1 MSHEIRNP
9 MNVIIGMSHLALQTE
24 LTATQRDYV
33 AKINAAAKSLLG
45 VINDI
50 LDFSKIEAGNWSSN
64 TSPSLRKR

>member
-33 AKINAAAKSLLG
+33 AKINAA
-45 VINDI
+45 
-50 LDFSKIEAGNWSSN
+50 GNPCWA
-64 TSPSLRKR
+64 

>member
-50 LDFSKIEAGNWSSN
+50 LDFSKIEAGKLVIEHI
-64 TSPSLRKR
+64 PFLRKR